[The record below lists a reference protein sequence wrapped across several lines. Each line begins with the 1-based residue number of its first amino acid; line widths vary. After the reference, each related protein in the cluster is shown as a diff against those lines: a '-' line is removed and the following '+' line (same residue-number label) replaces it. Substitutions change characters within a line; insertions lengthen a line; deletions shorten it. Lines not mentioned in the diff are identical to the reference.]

1 MSDINSTNVTDEL
14 VPYFPSA
21 DVITSSTIRDEVIP
35 NILLFYKN
43 AFSDFQHVSNIT
55 GTNQIASGYL
65 PGVGYYFEYSVTG
78 NANLIPPEAIKV
90 LRNVITKN
98 GYKDDITITP
108 KGFGLINWFIVR
120 VYVDEQIKK
129 TTQ

>member
-1 MSDINSTNVTDEL
+1 MSDNNSTNVTDEL

-21 DVITSSTIRDEVIP
+21 DAITSSTIRDEVIP

-65 PGVGYYFEYSVTG
+65 PGVG
-78 NANLIPPEAIKV
+78 
-90 LRNVITKN
+90 
-98 GYKDDITITP
+98 
-108 KGFGLINWFIVR
+108 
-120 VYVDEQIKK
+120 
-129 TTQ
+129 